1 MTEQEVQLFKLL
13 SQNLFE
19 MNASLK
25 SIDQKLDIL
34 AKGLVQVTNNQATI
48 YQQMQAMDNNSV
60 SFDVYQKVNESILSQ
75 LSDLRK
81 GVGAVAKNMDRSFV
95 FGNGGSVW

>member
-1 MTEQEVQLFKLL
+1 MTEQEIQLFKLL

-48 YQQMQAMDNNSV
+48 YQQLQAMDNNSV
-60 SFDVYQKVNESILSQ
+60 SFDV
-75 LSDLRK
+75 
-81 GVGAVAKNMDRSFV
+81 
-95 FGNGGSVW
+95 

>member
-48 YQQMQAMDNNSV
+48 YQYLQTMDTEGIP
-60 SFDVYQKVNESILSQ
+60 YEAYLKTNEAILSQ
-75 LSDLRK
+75 LSNLRQ
-81 GVGAVAKNMDRSFV
+81 GVGTIAKSMDRSFV